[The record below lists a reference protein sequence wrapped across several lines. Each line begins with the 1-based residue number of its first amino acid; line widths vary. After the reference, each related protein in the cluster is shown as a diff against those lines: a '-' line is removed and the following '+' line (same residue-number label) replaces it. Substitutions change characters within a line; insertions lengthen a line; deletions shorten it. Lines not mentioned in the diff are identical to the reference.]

1 MWSNYTT
8 VRQYCAPL
16 LTIYGME
23 LILLRVI
30 AFCFFEVFKV
40 SIFVS
45 LFSFDSITIYVDF
58 VILDVGV

>member
-1 MWSNYTT
+1 
-8 VRQYCAPL
+8 
-16 LTIYGME
+16 ME
-23 LILLRVI
+23 LVLLRVI
-30 AFCFFEVFKV
+30 AFCFLEVFKV